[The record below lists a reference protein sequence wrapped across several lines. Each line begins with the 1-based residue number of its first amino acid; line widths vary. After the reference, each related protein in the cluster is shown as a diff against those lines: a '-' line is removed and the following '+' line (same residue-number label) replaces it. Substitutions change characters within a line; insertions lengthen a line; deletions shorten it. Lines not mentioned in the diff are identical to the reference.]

1 MKIRKLFFVIIVVF
15 LYPLNQYSQQL
26 DINKPPVPETNSNYI
41 YPSYVEYNLRNGL
54 KVFFIKTDKPLATIN
69 VMVNGGKLSEELV
82 GTSEVLVNL
91 ILLGSKNNS
100 STKFQNEIDFNA
112 IDLKAQVTDDAF
124 IFNAKS
130 LNRNFRKLLSL
141 VSESISKPAFNIKIF
156 EEYKKY
162 YSSLL
167 ITNTA
172 DADYLSKIGT
182 NKLLFGETNLGNI
195 LSPEL
200 IDYMQIDDV
209 NKLYEENFSS
219 KNSSIA
225 ITGNFNK
232 DQLLKDLEATF
243 GNWKVGEKVLYDRPS
258 FPEFKGGEILII
270 DKPNSVQSTIKAI
283 GSGFKFDDSLR
294 IKSILLNN
302 IIGGVSLNSRLSKN
316 LREKNGYTYTP
327 TSEFSTNRFTSN
339 FITNA
344 EVSNIHTADCIKEML
359 FEFNKIQFDS
369 LSKEELSR
377 FINSTIGNFY
387 ITLKKPEEYISLL
400 QSSFFYNI
408 PKEFY
413 ANYIDIIKSITS
425 NDIIQVA
432 RDIFRMNA
440 VSFVVVGKSSEII
453 PQLENI
459 TQKIS
464 VYDKNLLPIK
474 VGPRSE
480 SNSIARDIW
489 FKMLDSLGGVD
500 KLHRIKS
507 LKTSGNL
514 IYSSNMM
521 SHPLKGE
528 YVKIQTIPFKQ
539 YELIDLKLF
548 RIESFL
554 NENGGFKGEV
564 GNITPLTN
572 GESNISKTIE
582 QIIPEAY
589 LLNNDAQLE
598 FIGKVKVGKN
608 KENFIIDLNYPRI
621 DIVIRYVIDSET
633 FLPISKTIND
643 SIKTKFDDWKYL
655 PILGIKLP
663 HSIEINQSKLVKMNI
678 FDIRYEANIDL
689 DERIFYP
696 K

>member
-1 MKIRKLFFVIIVVF
+1 
-15 LYPLNQYSQQL
+15 
-26 DINKPPVPETNSNYI
+26 
-41 YPSYVEYNLRNGL
+41 
-54 KVFFIKTDKPLATIN
+54 
-69 VMVNGGKLSEELV
+69 
-82 GTSEVLVNL
+82 
-91 ILLGSKNNS
+91 
-100 STKFQNEIDFNA
+100 
-112 IDLKAQVTDDAF
+112 
-124 IFNAKS
+124 
-130 LNRNFRKLLSL
+130 
-141 VSESISKPAFNIKIF
+141 
-156 EEYKKY
+156 
-162 YSSLL
+162 
-167 ITNTA
+167 
-172 DADYLSKIGT
+172 
-182 NKLLFGETNLGNI
+182 
-195 LSPEL
+195 
-200 IDYMQIDDV
+200 
-209 NKLYEENFSS
+209 
-219 KNSSIA
+219 
-225 ITGNFNK
+225 
-232 DQLLKDLEATF
+232 
-243 GNWKVGEKVLYDRPS
+243 
-258 FPEFKGGEILII
+258 
-270 DKPNSVQSTIKAI
+270 
-283 GSGFKFDDSLR
+283 
-294 IKSILLNN
+294 
-302 IIGGVSLNSRLSKN
+302 
-316 LREKNGYTYTP
+316 
-327 TSEFSTNRFTSN
+327 
-339 FITNA
+339 
-344 EVSNIHTADCIKEML
+344 
-359 FEFNKIQFDS
+359 
-369 LSKEELSR
+369 
-377 FINSTIGNFY
+377 
-387 ITLKKPEEYISLL
+387 
-400 QSSFFYNI
+400 
-408 PKEFY
+408 
-413 ANYIDIIKSITS
+413 
-425 NDIIQVA
+425 
-432 RDIFRMNA
+432 MNA
-440 VSFVVVGKSSEII
+440 VSFVVVGKSTEII

-572 GESNISKTIE
+572 GESNISKTFE

-633 FLPISKTIND
+633 FLPISNTIND